1 MYMSII
7 YLALLAIALFWIIV
21 IYLNRTFDLK
31 KHGVA
36 FESGMLIWRTKRGL
50 RFIDRVG
57 KRFRE
62 FWLWFGDTAVG
73 IGFILMIFVFVS
85 LLLYVIILLHNPGN
99 AVPGAKLIIPGI
111 TIPLV
116 EGLIALFS
124 VLLVHES
131 SHGYVMRAQ
140 DLRTKSTGLLLW
152 IVIPGAFVEQDDKQL
167 QRAPLMKR
175 LRVYAAGSFANV
187 VFALVVFGIILALI
201 SPKPGV
207 YMYALE
213 NGSPLDN
220 SIKFNGLNDRLFLG
234 AQLKLIIDNENVPHP
249 INNVDDWNSFFDRG
263 IPPGENLTIEIGNEN
278 FQITTVENYHDNI
291 GFQLI
296 RALDRIEYA
305 NPLNLTLAAAGD
317 LVNAPVIHQYVYN
330 SVIPWEGIVILKWIF
345 MLNFGIG
352 LVNLLPAVPLDG
364 GYILRGLLE
373 RKMKKKTAKR
383 VSYAIAIFTLA
394 LIIINFLPV
403 VLTR

>member
-1 MYMSII
+1 MSVI

-21 IYLNRTFDLK
+21 IYLSRTFDLK

-57 KRFRE
+57 KRFRR
-62 FWLWFGDTAVG
+62 FWIGFGNAAAGVS
-73 IGFILMIFVFVS
+73 FILMIFVFVS
-85 LLLYVIILLHNPGN
+85 LLLYVIILLHNPGK
-99 AVPGAKLIIPGI
+99 AVPGAKLILPGI

-167 QRAPLMKR
+167 QRAPLVKR
-175 LRVYAAGSFANV
+175 LRVYGAGAFANV
-187 VFALVVFGIILALI
+187 VFALLCFGIILALI

-207 YMYALE
+207 YVYGVE
-213 NGSPLDN
+213 QGSPVEN
-220 SIKFNGLNDRLFLG
+220 KIFLG
-234 AQLKLIIDNENVPHP
+234 AQLKLIIDNENVHYQ
-249 INNVDDWNSFFDRG
+249 INNADDWNTFVDRG
-263 IPPGENLTIEIGNEN
+263 IPPGENLQIEIDNEN
-278 FQITTVENYHDNI
+278 VQITTAENYRDNI
-291 GFQLI
+291 GVVLI

-305 NPLNLTLAAAGD
+305 NPLNLLLATAGD

-373 RKMKKKTAKR
+373 KKMKKKTAKR

>member
-1 MYMSII
+1 MHMSII

-21 IYLNRTFDLK
+21 IYLSRTFDLK

-57 KRFRE
+57 KRFRR
-62 FWLWFGDTAVG
+62 FWIGFGNAAAG

-85 LLLYVIILLHNPGN
+85 LLLYVILLLHNPGN

-167 QRAPLMKR
+167 QRAPLVKR

-187 VFALVVFGIILALI
+187 VFALLCFGLILALI

-207 YMYALE
+207 YVYGVE
-213 NGSPLDN
+213 QGSPVEN
-220 SIKFNGLNDRLFLG
+220 KIFLG
-234 AQLKLIIDNENVPHP
+234 AQLKLIIDNENVHYQ
-249 INNVDDWNSFFDRG
+249 INNAHDWNTFVDSG
-263 IPPGENLTIEIGNEN
+263 IPPGENLRIEIDNEN
-278 FQITTVENYHDNI
+278 VQITTAENYRDNI
-291 GFQLI
+291 GFLLI
-296 RALDRIEYA
+296 RALNRIEYA
-305 NPLNLTLAAAGD
+305 NPLNLLLATAGD
-317 LVNAPVIHQYVYN
+317 LVNAPVIHQYVYS

-383 VSYAIAIFTLA
+383 ISYAIAIFTLA
-394 LIIINFLPV
+394 MIIINFLPV
-403 VLTR
+403 VLSR

>member
-1 MYMSII
+1 MSVI
-7 YLALLAIALFWIIV
+7 YLALLAIALFWIVVLYI
-21 IYLNRTFDLK
+21 NRTFDLK

-57 KRFRE
+57 KRFRR
-62 FWLWFGDTAVG
+62 FWVGFGNAATG
-73 IGFILMIFVFVS
+73 IGFVLMIFVFVS
-85 LLLYVIILLHNPGN
+85 LLLYVVLLLHNPGN
-99 AVPGAKLIIPGI
+99 AVPGAKLILPGI

-116 EGLIALFS
+116 EGIIALFS

-167 QRAPLMKR
+167 QRAPLVKR

-187 VFALVVFGIILALI
+187 VFALLCFGLILALI

-207 YMYALE
+207 YVYGVE
-213 NGSPLDN
+213 KGSPVEN
-220 SIKFNGLNDRLFLG
+220 KIFLG
-234 AQLKLIIDNENVPHP
+234 AQLKLIIDNENVHYQ
-249 INNVDDWNSFFDRG
+249 INNADDWNTFVDKG
-263 IPPGENLTIEIGNEN
+263 IPPGENLRIEIDNEN
-278 FQITTVENYHDNI
+278 IQITTAENYRDNI
-291 GFQLI
+291 GFLLI

-305 NPLNLTLAAAGD
+305 NPVNLTLAAAGD

-364 GYILRGLLE
+364 GYIFRGLLE
-373 RKMKKKTAKR
+373 SKMKKKTAKR
-383 VSYAIAIFTLA
+383 ISYAIAIFTLA

-403 VLTR
+403 VLSR

>member
-1 MYMSII
+1 MSVI

-21 IYLNRTFDLK
+21 IYLNHAFNLK

-57 KRFRE
+57 KRFRR
-62 FWLWFGDTAVG
+62 FWLGFGDVGVG
-73 IGFILMIFVFVS
+73 IGFILMIFVFIS
-85 LLLYVIILLHNPGN
+85 LLLYVILLLHNPGN
-99 AVPGAKLIIPGI
+99 AVPGAKLILPGI

-131 SHGYVMRAQ
+131 SHGYLMRAQ

-152 IVIPGAFVEQDDKQL
+152 IVIPGAFVEQDEKQL
-167 QRAPLMKR
+167 QRAPLIKR

-187 VFALVVFGIILALI
+187 VFALLIFGIILALI

-207 YMYALE
+207 YVYGIE
-213 NGSPLDN
+213 NGSPIDN
-220 SIKFNGLNDRLFLG
+220 SIKLNGFDDRHFLG
-234 AQLKLIIDNENVPHP
+234 AQLKLVIDNENVYQ
-249 INNVDDWNSFFDRG
+249 INSVDDWNAFLDKG
-263 IPPGENLTIEIGNEN
+263 IPPGENLKIEIDNEN
-278 FQITTVENYHDNI
+278 LQITTADNYHDNI
-291 GFQLI
+291 GAVLI
-296 RALDRIEYA
+296 RALNRIEYA
-305 NPLNLTLAAAGD
+305 NPLNLILASAGD
-317 LVNAPVIHQYVYN
+317 LVGYPVIHQYVYN

-383 VSYAIAIFTLA
+383 ISYAIAIFTLA
-394 LIIINFLPV
+394 MIIINFLPV
-403 VLTR
+403 VLSR

>member
-1 MYMSII
+1 MSII

-21 IYLNRTFDLK
+21 IYLSRTFDLK

-57 KRFRE
+57 KRFRR
-62 FWLWFGDTAVG
+62 FWIGFGNAAAG

-85 LLLYVIILLHNPGN
+85 LLLYVILLLHNPGN
-99 AVPGAKLIIPGI
+99 AVPGAKLIIPVI

-167 QRAPLMKR
+167 QRAPLVKR

-187 VFALVVFGIILALI
+187 VFALLCFGLILALI

-207 YMYALE
+207 YVYGVE
-213 NGSPLDN
+213 QGSPVEN
-220 SIKFNGLNDRLFLG
+220 KIFLG
-234 AQLKLIIDNENVPHP
+234 AQLKLIIDNENVHYQ
-249 INNVDDWNSFFDRG
+249 INNAHDWNTFVDSG
-263 IPPGENLTIEIGNEN
+263 IPPGENLWIEIDNEN
-278 FQITTVENYHDNI
+278 VQITTAENYRDNI
-291 GFQLI
+291 GFLLI
-296 RALDRIEYA
+296 RALNRIEYA
-305 NPLNLTLAAAGD
+305 NPLNLLLATAGD
-317 LVNAPVIHQYVYN
+317 LVNAPVIHQYVYS

-383 VSYAIAIFTLA
+383 ISYAIAIFTLA
-394 LIIINFLPV
+394 MIIINFLPV
-403 VLTR
+403 VLSR

>member
-1 MYMSII
+1 
-7 YLALLAIALFWIIV
+7 
-21 IYLNRTFDLK
+21 
-31 KHGVA
+31 
-36 FESGMLIWRTKRGL
+36 
-50 RFIDRVG
+50 
-57 KRFRE
+57 
-62 FWLWFGDTAVG
+62 
-73 IGFILMIFVFVS
+73 
-85 LLLYVIILLHNPGN
+85 
-99 AVPGAKLIIPGI
+99 
-111 TIPLV
+111 
-116 EGLIALFS
+116 

-167 QRAPLMKR
+167 QRAPLVKR

-187 VFALVVFGIILALI
+187 VFALLCFGLILALI

-207 YMYALE
+207 YVYGVE
-213 NGSPLDN
+213 KGSPVEN
-220 SIKFNGLNDRLFLG
+220 KIFLG
-234 AQLKLIIDNENVPHP
+234 AQLKLIIDNENVHYQ
-249 INNVDDWNSFFDRG
+249 INNAHDWNTFVDRG
-263 IPPGENLTIEIGNEN
+263 IPPGENLRIEIDNEN
-278 FQITTVENYHDNI
+278 IQITTAENYRDNI
-291 GFQLI
+291 GFLLI

-305 NPLNLTLAAAGD
+305 NPVNLTLAAAGD

-364 GYILRGLLE
+364 GYIFRGLLE
-373 RKMKKKTAKR
+373 SKMKKRTAKR
-383 VSYAIAIFTLA
+383 ISYAVAIFTLA

>member
-1 MYMSII
+1 MHMSVI

-21 IYLNRTFDLK
+21 IYLNRTFNLK

-57 KRFRE
+57 KRFRR
-62 FWLWFGDTAVG
+62 FWIGFGNAAAGV
-73 IGFILMIFVFVS
+73 GFILMIFVFVS

-99 AVPGAKLIIPGI
+99 AVPGAKLILPGI

-167 QRAPLMKR
+167 QRAPLVKR
-175 LRVYAAGSFANV
+175 LRVYSAGAFANV
-187 VFALVVFGIILALI
+187 VFALLCFGIILALI

-207 YMYALE
+207 YVYGVE
-213 NGSPLDN
+213 QGSPVEN
-220 SIKFNGLNDRLFLG
+220 KIFLG
-234 AQLKLIIDNENVPHP
+234 AQLKLIIDNENVHYQ
-249 INNVDDWNSFFDRG
+249 INNADDWNTFVDRG
-263 IPPGENLTIEIGNEN
+263 IPPGENLQIEIDNEN
-278 FQITTVENYHDNI
+278 VQITTAENYRDNI
-291 GFQLI
+291 GVVLI
-296 RALDRIEYA
+296 RALGRIEYA
-305 NPLNLTLAAAGD
+305 NPLNLLLATAGD

-383 VSYAIAIFTLA
+383 ISYAIAIFTLA

>member
-1 MYMSII
+1 MSVI

-57 KRFRE
+57 KRFRR
-62 FWLWFGDTAVG
+62 FWIGFGNAAAGV
-73 IGFILMIFVFVS
+73 GFILMIFVFVS

-99 AVPGAKLIIPGI
+99 AVPGAKLILPGI

-167 QRAPLMKR
+167 QRAPLVKR
-175 LRVYAAGSFANV
+175 LRVYGAGAFANV
-187 VFALVVFGIILALI
+187 VFALLVFGIILALI

-207 YMYALE
+207 YVYGVE
-213 NGSPLDN
+213 QGSPVEN
-220 SIKFNGLNDRLFLG
+220 KIFLG
-234 AQLKLIIDNENVPHP
+234 AQLKLIIDNENVHYQ
-249 INNVDDWNSFFDRG
+249 INNADDWNTFVDSG
-263 IPPGENLTIEIGNEN
+263 IPPGENLRIEIDNEN
-278 FQITTVENYHDNI
+278 IQITTAENYRDNI
-291 GFQLI
+291 GFLLI

-305 NPLNLTLAAAGD
+305 NPLNLLLATAGD
-317 LVNAPVIHQYVYN
+317 LVNAPVIHQYVYT

-364 GYILRGLLE
+364 GYIFRGLLE
-373 RKMKKKTAKR
+373 SKMRKKTAKR
-383 VSYAIAIFTLA
+383 ISYAIAIFTLA

-403 VLTR
+403 VLAR

>member
-1 MYMSII
+1 MHMSVI

-21 IYLNRTFDLK
+21 LYLNRTFDLK

-57 KRFRE
+57 KRFRR
-62 FWLWFGDTAVG
+62 FWIGFGNAAAG

-85 LLLYVIILLHNPGN
+85 LLLYVILLLHNPGN
-99 AVPGAKLIIPGI
+99 AVPGAKLILPGI

-152 IVIPGAFVEQDDKQL
+152 IVVPGAFVEQDDKQL
-167 QRAPLMKR
+167 QRAPLVKR
-175 LRVYAAGSFANV
+175 LRVYSAGAFANV
-187 VFALVVFGIILALI
+187 VFALLCFGIILALI

-207 YMYALE
+207 YVYGVE
-213 NGSPLDN
+213 QGSPVEN
-220 SIKFNGLNDRLFLG
+220 KIFLG
-234 AQLKLIIDNENVPHP
+234 AQLKLIIDNENVHYQ
-249 INNVDDWNSFFDRG
+249 INNADDWNTFVDSG
-263 IPPGENLTIEIGNEN
+263 IPPGENLQIEIDNEN
-278 FQITTVENYHDNI
+278 VQITTAENYRDNI
-291 GFQLI
+291 GFLLI

-305 NPLNLTLAAAGD
+305 NPLNLLLATAGD

-383 VSYAIAIFTLA
+383 ISYAIAIFTLA

-403 VLTR
+403 VLSR

>member
-1 MYMSII
+1 MSII

-21 IYLNRTFDLK
+21 IYLSRTFDLK

-57 KRFRE
+57 KRFRR
-62 FWLWFGDTAVG
+62 FWIGFGNAAAG

-85 LLLYVIILLHNPGN
+85 LLLYVILLLHNPGN

-167 QRAPLMKR
+167 QRAPLVKR

-187 VFALVVFGIILALI
+187 VFALLCFGLILALI

-207 YMYALE
+207 YVYGVE
-213 NGSPLDN
+213 QGSPVEN
-220 SIKFNGLNDRLFLG
+220 KIFLG
-234 AQLKLIIDNENVPHP
+234 AQLKLIIDNENVHYQ
-249 INNVDDWNSFFDRG
+249 INNAHDWNTFVDSG
-263 IPPGENLTIEIGNEN
+263 IPPGENLWIEIDNEN
-278 FQITTVENYHDNI
+278 VQITTAENYRDNI
-291 GFQLI
+291 GFLLI
-296 RALDRIEYA
+296 RALNRIEYA
-305 NPLNLTLAAAGD
+305 NPLNLLLATAGD
-317 LVNAPVIHQYVYN
+317 LVNAPVIHQYIYS

-383 VSYAIAIFTLA
+383 ISYAIAIFTLA
-394 LIIINFLPV
+394 MILINFLPV
-403 VLTR
+403 VLSR

>member
-1 MYMSII
+1 MSVI

-21 IYLNRTFDLK
+21 IYLNRTFNLK

-57 KRFRE
+57 KRFRR
-62 FWLWFGDTAVG
+62 FWVGFGNAAAG

-85 LLLYVIILLHNPGN
+85 LLLYVILILHNPGD
-99 AVPGAKLIIPGI
+99 AVPGAKLILPGI

-152 IVIPGAFVEQDDKQL
+152 VVIPGAFVEQDDKQL
-167 QRAPLMKR
+167 QRAPLVKR

-187 VFALVVFGIILALI
+187 VFALLCFGLILALI

-207 YMYALE
+207 YVYGVE
-213 NGSPLDN
+213 NGSPIDN
-220 SIKFNGLNDRLFLG
+220 NIKLRGFDDRHFLG
-234 AQLKLIIDNENVPHP
+234 KQLKLIIDNENVHYQ
-249 INNVDDWNSFFDRG
+249 INNADDWNSFVDKG
-263 IPPGENLTIEIGNEN
+263 IPPGENLRIEIDNEN
-278 FQITTVENYHDNI
+278 FQITTAENYRDNI
-291 GFQLI
+291 GI
-296 RALDRIEYA
+296 RPIVAISRLEFA
-305 NPLNLTLAAAGD
+305 NPVNLTLAAAGD
-317 LVNAPVIHQYVYN
+317 LIGYPVINQYVYN

-364 GYILRGLLE
+364 GYIFRGLLE
-373 RKMKKKTAKR
+373 SKMKKKTAKR
-383 VSYAIAIFTLA
+383 ISYAVALFTLA
-394 LIIINFLPV
+394 LIILNFLPV

>member
-1 MYMSII
+1 MHMSII

-57 KRFRE
+57 KRFRR
-62 FWLWFGDTAVG
+62 FWIGFGNAAAG

-85 LLLYVIILLHNPGN
+85 LLLYVILLLHNPGN

-167 QRAPLMKR
+167 QRAPLVKR

-187 VFALVVFGIILALI
+187 VFALLCFGLILALI

-207 YMYALE
+207 YVYGVE
-213 NGSPLDN
+213 QGSPVEN
-220 SIKFNGLNDRLFLG
+220 KIFLG
-234 AQLKLIIDNENVPHP
+234 AQLKLIIDNENVHYQ
-249 INNVDDWNSFFDRG
+249 INNAHDWNTFVDSG
-263 IPPGENLTIEIGNEN
+263 IPPGENLWIEIDNEN
-278 FQITTVENYHDNI
+278 VQITTAENYRDNI
-291 GFQLI
+291 GFLLI
-296 RALDRIEYA
+296 RALNRIEYA
-305 NPLNLTLAAAGD
+305 NPLNLLLATAGD
-317 LVNAPVIHQYVYN
+317 LVNAPVIHQYVYS

-383 VSYAIAIFTLA
+383 ISYAIAIFRLA
-394 LIIINFLPV
+394 MILINFLPV
-403 VLTR
+403 VLSR

>member
-1 MYMSII
+1 MHMSII
-7 YLALLAIALFWIIV
+7 YLALLAIALFWIV
-21 IYLNRTFDLK
+21 VLYLNRTFNLK
-31 KHGVA
+31 KHGIA

-57 KRFRE
+57 KRFRR
-62 FWLWFGDTAVG
+62 FWIGFGNAAAGV
-73 IGFILMIFVFVS
+73 GFILMIFVFVS

-99 AVPGAKLIIPGI
+99 AVPGAKLILPGI

-167 QRAPLMKR
+167 QRAPLVKR
-175 LRVYAAGSFANV
+175 LRVYGAGAFANV
-187 VFALVVFGIILALI
+187 VFALLVFGLILALI

-207 YMYALE
+207 YVYGVE
-213 NGSPLDN
+213 QGSPVEN
-220 SIKFNGLNDRLFLG
+220 KIFLG
-234 AQLKLIIDNENVPHP
+234 AQLKLIIDNEDVHYQ
-249 INNVDDWNSFFDRG
+249 INNADDWNTFVDSG
-263 IPPGENLTIEIGNEN
+263 IPPGENLRIEIDNEN
-278 FQITTVENYHDNI
+278 IQITTAENYRDNI
-291 GFQLI
+291 GFLLI

-305 NPLNLTLAAAGD
+305 NPLNLLLATAGD
-317 LVNAPVIHQYVYN
+317 LVNAPVIHQYVYT

-364 GYILRGLLE
+364 GYIFRGLLE
-373 RKMKKKTAKR
+373 SKMRKKTAKR
-383 VSYAIAIFTLA
+383 ISYAIAIFTLA

-403 VLTR
+403 VLAR

>member
-1 MYMSII
+1 MSVI

-21 IYLNRTFDLK
+21 IYLNRTFNLK

-57 KRFRE
+57 KRFRR
-62 FWLWFGDTAVG
+62 FWVGFGNAATG
-73 IGFILMIFVFVS
+73 IGFVLMIFVFVS
-85 LLLYVIILLHNPGN
+85 LLLYVVLLLHNPGN
-99 AVPGAKLIIPGI
+99 AVPGAKLILPGI

-116 EGLIALFS
+116 EGIIALFS

-167 QRAPLMKR
+167 QRAPLVKR

-187 VFALVVFGIILALI
+187 VFALLCFGLILALI

-207 YMYALE
+207 YVYGIE
-213 NGSPLDN
+213 NGSPIDN
-220 SIKFNGLNDRLFLG
+220 SIIKLHGPDNDRLFLG
-234 AQLKLIIDNENVPHP
+234 KQLKLIIDNENIYQ
-249 INNVDDWNSFFDRG
+249 INNADDWNSFVDKG
-263 IPPGENLTIEIGNEN
+263 IPPGENLIIEIDNEN
-278 FQITTVENYHDNI
+278 FQITTAENYRDNI
-291 GFQLI
+291 GI
-296 RALDRIEYA
+296 RPIAAISRLEFA

-317 LVNAPVIHQYVYN
+317 LVNVPVIHQYVYN

-373 RKMKKKTAKR
+373 RKMRKKTAKR
-383 VSYAIAIFTLA
+383 ISYAIAIFTLA

>member
-1 MYMSII
+1 MSII

-21 IYLNRTFDLK
+21 IYLSRTFDLK

-57 KRFRE
+57 KRFRR
-62 FWLWFGDTAVG
+62 FWIGFGNAAAG

-85 LLLYVIILLHNPGN
+85 LLLYVILLLHNPGN

-187 VFALVVFGIILALI
+187 VFALLCFGLILALI

-207 YMYALE
+207 YVYGVE
-213 NGSPLDN
+213 QGSPVEN
-220 SIKFNGLNDRLFLG
+220 KIFLG
-234 AQLKLIIDNENVPHP
+234 AQLKLIIDNENVHYQ
-249 INNVDDWNSFFDRG
+249 INNAHDWNTFVDSG
-263 IPPGENLTIEIGNEN
+263 IPPGENLWIEIDNEN
-278 FQITTVENYHDNI
+278 VQITTAENYRDNI
-291 GFQLI
+291 GFLLI
-296 RALDRIEYA
+296 RALNRIEYA
-305 NPLNLTLAAAGD
+305 NPLNLLLATAGD

-383 VSYAIAIFTLA
+383 ISYAIAIFTLA
-394 LIIINFLPV
+394 MIIINFLPV
-403 VLTR
+403 VLSR

>member
-1 MYMSII
+1 MHMSII

-21 IYLNRTFDLK
+21 IYISRTFDLK

-57 KRFRE
+57 KRFRR
-62 FWLWFGDTAVG
+62 FWVGFGNAGVG
-73 IGFILMIFVFVS
+73 IGFVLMIFVFVS
-85 LLLYVIILLHNPGN
+85 LLLYVILLLHNPGN
-99 AVPGAKLIIPGI
+99 VVPGAKLILPGI

-167 QRAPLMKR
+167 QRAPLVKR

-187 VFALVVFGIILALI
+187 VFALLCFGLILALI

-207 YMYALE
+207 YVYGVE
-213 NGSPLDN
+213 KGSPVEN
-220 SIKFNGLNDRLFLG
+220 KIFLG
-234 AQLKLIIDNENVPHP
+234 AQLKLIIDNENVHYQ
-249 INNVDDWNSFFDRG
+249 INNAHDWNTFVDRG
-263 IPPGENLTIEIGNEN
+263 IPPGENLRIEIDNEN
-278 FQITTVENYHDNI
+278 IQITTAENYRDNI
-291 GFQLI
+291 GFLLI

-305 NPLNLTLAAAGD
+305 NPVNLTLAAAGD

-364 GYILRGLLE
+364 GYIFRGLLE
-373 RKMKKKTAKR
+373 SKMKKRTAKR
-383 VSYAIAIFTLA
+383 ISYAVAIFTLA

>member
-1 MYMSII
+1 MSVI
-7 YLALLAIALFWIIV
+7 YLALLVIALFWIIV

-31 KHGVA
+31 KHGIA

-50 RFIDRVG
+50 HFIDRVG
-57 KRFRE
+57 KRFRR
-62 FWLWFGDTAVG
+62 FWVGFGNVGVG
-73 IGFILMIFVFVS
+73 IGFILMIFVFIS
-85 LLLYVIILLHNPGN
+85 LLLYVILLLHNPGN
-99 AVPGAKLIIPGI
+99 AVPGAKLILPGI

-116 EGLIALFS
+116 EGLIALFV

-152 IVIPGAFVEQDDKQL
+152 VVIPGAFVEQDEKQL
-167 QRAPLMKR
+167 QRAPLIKR

-187 VFALVVFGIILALI
+187 VFALLVFGIILALI

-207 YMYALE
+207 YVYGIE
-213 NGSPLDN
+213 NGSPIDN
-220 SIKFNGLNDRLFLG
+220 SIKLNGLDDRLFLG
-234 AQLKLIIDNENVPHP
+234 AQLKLIIDNENVYQ
-249 INNVDDWNSFFDRG
+249 ISNVDDWNAFFNRG
-263 IPPGENLTIEIGNEN
+263 IPPGENLKIEIDNEN
-278 FQITTVENYHDNI
+278 LQITTAENYHDNT
-291 GFQLI
+291 GAVLI
-296 RALDRIEYA
+296 RALNRIEYA
-305 NPLNLTLAAAGD
+305 NPVNLILASAGD
-317 LVNAPVIHQYVYN
+317 LVNIPVIHQYVYN

-364 GYILRGLLE
+364 GYIFRGVLE
-373 RKMKKKTAKR
+373 SKMRKRTAKR
-383 VSYAIAIFTLA
+383 ISYAIALFTLA
-394 LIIINFLPV
+394 LIVLNFLPL

>member
-1 MYMSII
+1 MHMSII

-21 IYLNRTFDLK
+21 IYLSRTFDLK

-57 KRFRE
+57 KRFRR
-62 FWLWFGDTAVG
+62 FWIGFGNAAAG

-85 LLLYVIILLHNPGN
+85 LLLYVILLLHNPGN

-167 QRAPLMKR
+167 QRAPLVKR

-187 VFALVVFGIILALI
+187 VFALLCFGLILALI

-207 YMYALE
+207 YVYGVE
-213 NGSPLDN
+213 QGSPVEN
-220 SIKFNGLNDRLFLG
+220 KIFLG
-234 AQLKLIIDNENVPHP
+234 AQLKLIIDNENVHYQ
-249 INNVDDWNSFFDRG
+249 INNAHDWNTFVDSG
-263 IPPGENLTIEIGNEN
+263 IPPGENLWIEIDNEN
-278 FQITTVENYHDNI
+278 VQITTAENYRDNI
-291 GFQLI
+291 GFLLI
-296 RALDRIEYA
+296 RALNRIEYA
-305 NPLNLTLAAAGD
+305 NPLNLLLATAGD
-317 LVNAPVIHQYVYN
+317 LVNAPVIHQYVYS

-383 VSYAIAIFTLA
+383 ISYAIAIFTLA
-394 LIIINFLPV
+394 MIIINFLPV
-403 VLTR
+403 VLSR

>member
-1 MYMSII
+1 MSVI

-21 IYLNRTFDLK
+21 IYLNRTFNLK

-57 KRFRE
+57 KRFRR
-62 FWLWFGDTAVG
+62 FWLGFGSAAAA

-85 LLLYVIILLHNPGN
+85 LLLYVILILHNPGN
-99 AVPGAKLIIPGI
+99 AVPGAKLILPGI

-167 QRAPLMKR
+167 QRAPLVKR

-187 VFALVVFGIILALI
+187 VFALLCFGLILALI

-207 YMYALE
+207 YVYGVE
-213 NGSPLDN
+213 KGSPVEN
-220 SIKFNGLNDRLFLG
+220 KIFLG
-234 AQLKLIIDNENVPHP
+234 AQLKLIIDNENVHYQ
-249 INNVDDWNSFFDRG
+249 INNAHDWNTFVDRG
-263 IPPGENLTIEIGNEN
+263 IPPGENLRIEIDNEN
-278 FQITTVENYHDNI
+278 VQITTAENYRDNI
-291 GFQLI
+291 GVVLI
-296 RALDRIEYA
+296 RALNRIEYA

-330 SVIPWEGIVILKWIF
+330 SVIPWGGIVILKWIF

-364 GYILRGLLE
+364 GYIFRGLLE
-373 RKMKKKTAKR
+373 SKMRKKTAKR
-383 VSYAIAIFTLA
+383 ISYAIAIFTLA
-394 LIIINFLPV
+394 LIILNFLPV

>member
-1 MYMSII
+1 MSVI

-21 IYLNRTFDLK
+21 IYLSRTFDLK

-57 KRFRE
+57 KRFRR
-62 FWLWFGDTAVG
+62 FWIGFGNAAAGVS
-73 IGFILMIFVFVS
+73 FILMIFVFVS
-85 LLLYVIILLHNPGN
+85 LLLYVIILLHNPSN
-99 AVPGAKLIIPGI
+99 AVPGAKLILPGI

-167 QRAPLMKR
+167 QRAPLVKR
-175 LRVYAAGSFANV
+175 LRVYGAGAFANV
-187 VFALVVFGIILALI
+187 VFALLCFGIILALI

-207 YMYALE
+207 YVYGVE
-213 NGSPLDN
+213 QGSPVEN
-220 SIKFNGLNDRLFLG
+220 KIFLG
-234 AQLKLIIDNENVPHP
+234 AQLKLIIDNENVHYQ
-249 INNVDDWNSFFDRG
+249 INNADDWNTFVDRG
-263 IPPGENLTIEIGNEN
+263 IPPGENLQIEIDNEN
-278 FQITTVENYHDNI
+278 VQITTAENYRDNI
-291 GFQLI
+291 GVVLI
-296 RALDRIEYA
+296 RALGRIEYA
-305 NPLNLTLAAAGD
+305 NPLNLLLATAGD

-383 VSYAIAIFTLA
+383 ISYAIAIFTLA
-394 LIIINFLPV
+394 MIIINFLPV

>member
-1 MYMSII
+1 MDVI
-7 YLALLAIALFWIIV
+7 YLALLVIALFWIIV
-21 IYLNRTFDLK
+21 IYISRTFDLK

-50 RFIDRVG
+50 HFIDRVG
-57 KRFRE
+57 KRFRR
-62 FWLWFGDTAVG
+62 FWVGFGNAAAG

-85 LLLYVIILLHNPGN
+85 LLLYVVLLLHNPGS
-99 AVPGAKLIIPGI
+99 AVPGAKLILPGI

-152 IVIPGAFVEQDDKQL
+152 VVIPGAFVEQDDKQL
-167 QRAPLMKR
+167 QRAPLVKR

-187 VFALVVFGIILALI
+187 VFALLCFGIILALI

-207 YMYALE
+207 YVYKLQS
-213 NGSPLDN
+213 GSPIDN
-220 SIKFNGLNDRLFLG
+220 SIIDRGLDDNKFPGK
-234 AQLKLIIDNENVPHP
+234 QLKLIIDNENVHYQ
-249 INNVDDWNSFFDRG
+249 INNADDWNSFRKRG
-263 IPPGENLTIEIGNEN
+263 IPPGENLTIEIGDEN
-278 FQITTVENYHDNI
+278 FPITTAENYYDNI
-291 GFQLI
+291 GFGLV
-296 RALDRIEYA
+296 RALNRIEYA

-317 LVNAPVIHQYVYN
+317 LVGYPVIHQYVYN
-330 SVIPWEGIVILKWIF
+330 SVVPWEGIVVLKWIF

-364 GYILRGLLE
+364 GYIFRGLLE
-373 RKMKKKTAKR
+373 SKMRKKTAKR
-383 VSYAIAIFTLA
+383 ISYVIAIFTLA
-394 LIIINFLPV
+394 LIILNFLPV